1 LISNIQKFL
10 KDTQKSPNPYIHAK
24 TQTRKRSAVLQKRL
38 GDSRINRKIARNSK
52 QLFFLRS
59 EDKREPYIMLQQQVA
74 VTAVTQGLT
83 GGSTLTIKKIQHNSS
98 MTLGKQYMQ
107 ATVLKSNYLTGFW

>member
-1 LISNIQKFL
+1 
-10 KDTQKSPNPYIHAK
+10 
-24 TQTRKRSAVLQKRL
+24 
-38 GDSRINRKIARNSK
+38 
-52 QLFFLRS
+52 
-59 EDKREPYIMLQQQVA
+59 MLQQQVA